1 MFDQIK
7 LPVCR
12 ECGAHCSQCNVYR
25 AATGSHVK
33 VVLRFVCGA
42 VHSQTTEEDGECKY
56 IYDSL
61 NRGALDAA
69 RQRHAEVRVDVTERL
84 KAAQDEQG
92 KGYGTSV

>member
-1 MFDQIK
+1 MFDAIK
-7 LPVCR
+7 LPVCP

-42 VHSQTTEEDGECKY
+42 EHSQTTEEGGRCKY
-56 IYDSL
+56 ESQDKDAI
-61 NRGALDAA
+61 DAA
-69 RQRHAEVRVDVTERL
+69 RQRHAEVRADVAQRL
-84 KAAQDEQG
+84 KAAQDEQE